1 MRHVFVALFLLLTPA
16 FGQAADDHLYAE
28 GSYDAAI
35 KAGLARNT
43 AHGFGE
49 AARAALADEAS
60 REQRCLP
67 CLKRAED
74 YARRAMAADP
84 KFADA
89 RVYLALSLGLETRIE
104 GYDIARRKG
113 YATEAKRA
121 LDEAHAIDPK
131 NIWALAC
138 LGGWNIEVVRGGGK
152 VLAYLIYGATLERG
166 RAYFAQ
172 AFAQAPDNIAIRYQ
186 YALTLSG
193 YDAERFRGEIE
204 ALLNRVVEGQA
215 ETVYLRLMQ
224 KRAAELL
231 SLLRKGDADGFAA
244 RVRQYEGY
252 VTTTTG

>member
-1 MRHVFVALFLLLTPA
+1 MKRAFAALLLLIAPA
-16 FGQAADDHLYAE
+16 FGQSDDHLYRDGA
-28 GSYDAAI
+28 YDAAI
-35 KAGLARNT
+35 RAGIARND

-49 AARAALADEAS
+49 AARATLADEAS
-60 REQRCLP
+60 RQQRCLP
-67 CLKRAED
+67 CLKRAEG

-89 RVYLALSLGLETRIE
+89 RVYLALSLGLATRIE

-121 LDEAHAIDPK
+121 LEEARVLDPK
-131 NIWALAC
+131 NAWALAG

-172 AFAQAPDNIAIRYQ
+172 AFAQAPNNIAIRYQ

-193 YDAERFRGEIE
+193 YDVKRFRGEIE
-204 ALLNRVVEGQA
+204 ALLTRVVEGHA
-215 ETVYLRLMQ
+215 DTVYLRLVQ
-224 KRAAELL
+224 KRAAELQ
-231 SLLRKGDADGFAA
+231 SLLRKGDDEGYAA
-244 RVRQYEGY
+244 RVRAYEGY